1 MPSMFLQA
9 AATVL
14 LAGLGLTVT
23 AQSSTPAIPVLL
35 VAGLTSGAAHGF
47 LYPSLAALVADQTPE
62 TRRAAVV
69 GIFSSV
75 FLVGHAGGA
84 SVFGFVTH
92 ELGYGLMWT
101 VLSGLLFVGFL
112 LSLRLPEARA

>member
-1 MPSMFLQA
+1 M
-9 AATVL
+9 
-14 LAGLGLTVT
+14 
-23 AQSSTPAIPVLL
+23 
-35 VAGLTSGAAHGF
+35 SGAAHGF

-84 SVFGFVTH
+84 CLFGYVTH
-92 ELGYGLMWT
+92 VLGYGLMWS
-101 VLSGLLFVGFL
+101 VLSGLLFLGFL
-112 LSLRLPEARA
+112 LSLRLPEVPA